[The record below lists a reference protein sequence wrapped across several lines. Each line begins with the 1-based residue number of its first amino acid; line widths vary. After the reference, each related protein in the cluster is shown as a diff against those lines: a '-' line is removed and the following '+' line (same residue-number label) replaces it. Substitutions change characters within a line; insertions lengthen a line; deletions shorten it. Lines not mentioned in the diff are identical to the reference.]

1 MDFYFKRNLFRRKNH
16 VKKFTE
22 ITSHQKN
29 SIYLSTIKCIR
40 NMSFNSK
47 NPFLSNK
54 RFSSNAV
61 SKAEEVHQAQIIDYN
76 QEMTISG
83 TINKTAI
90 LFLILCGSAMITWWM
105 AFNGLNAML
114 PTIGGAIVGLIL
126 VVIAA
131 FRPQASPYLA
141 PGYALFEGLFIG
153 GISAI
158 FEARFPGIVVNA
170 VGATLVTF
178 LVCLGL
184 YKFKIVKVNEQFRSV
199 VVAATLAIATYYLFS
214 WLASLIFN
222 FTPVHYGNS
231 MMSIGISVFV
241 IIIAALNL
249 FLDFD
254 QIEKGVQERM
264 PKFME
269 WYGAMGLMVTLVW
282 LYIEFIRLLSK
293 LSSKN

>member
-1 MDFYFKRNLFRRKNH
+1 MA
-16 VKKFTE
+16 
-22 ITSHQKN
+22 
-29 SIYLSTIKCIR
+29 
-40 NMSFNSK
+40 FNSN
-47 NPFLSNK
+47 NPFLSNN

-61 SKAEEVHQAQIIDYN
+61 SRAGNTPQIIDYN
-76 QEMTISG
+76 QEMTLSG
-83 TINKTAI
+83 TINKTAV
-90 LFLILCGSAMITWWM
+90 LFLLLCAGAMLTWWM
-105 AFNGLNAML
+105 FSNEMNIMVPAF
-114 PTIGGAIVGLIL
+114 GGAIVGFIL
-126 VVIAA
+126 VIAA
-131 FRPQASPYLA
+131 AFKPQYSSYLA
-141 PGYALFEGLFIG
+141 PGYAFFEGLFIG

-158 FEARFPGIVVNA
+158 FEAKFPGIVINA

-184 YKFKIVKVNEQFRSV
+184 YKFKIVKVTEQFKSV
-199 VVAATLAIATYYLFS
+199 VIAATLAIATYYLIS
-214 WLASLIFN
+214 WVVSMFTS
-222 FTPVHYGNS
+222 FTPVHHGNS

-254 QIEKGVQERM
+254 QIEKGVQQRM

-282 LYIEFIRLLSK
+282 LYIEFLRLLSK

>member
-1 MDFYFKRNLFRRKNH
+1 MN
-16 VKKFTE
+16 
-22 ITSHQKN
+22 
-29 SIYLSTIKCIR
+29 
-40 NMSFNSK
+40 FNSK
-47 NPFLSNK
+47 NPFLSDK

-61 SKAEEVHQAQIIDYN
+61 SKAEEVHQAQIIDYD
-76 QEMTISG
+76 QEMSISG

-90 LFLILCGSAMITWWM
+90 LFLLLCGSAMVTWWM
-105 AFNGLNAML
+105 AFNQMNPL
-114 PTIGGAIVGLIL
+114 PLAIGGAIIGFIL
-126 VVIAA
+126 VLISA
-131 FRPQASPYLA
+131 FKPQLSPYLA
-141 PGYALFEGLFIG
+141 PGYAIFEGLFIG

-158 FEARFPGIVVNA
+158 FEAKFPGIVINA

-199 VVAATLAIATYYLFS
+199 VIAATLAIATYYLIS
-214 WLASLIFN
+214 WIVSMFTS
-222 FTPVHYGNS
+222 FTPVHHGNS

-241 IIIAALNL
+241 IIVAALNL

-269 WYGAMGLMVTLVW
+269 WYGAMGLMITLVW
-282 LYIEFIRLLSK
+282 LYIEFLRLLSK
-293 LSSKN
+293 FASKD